1 MSIFSKAKRKY
12 IVFSKKHK
20 NIKIEESYHY
30 IYIPYQTMATHFDFG
45 SMNLIPRKCI
55 VNSRSEIDTQ
65 VKLGSHTF
73 QLPVVPANMECVL
86 NDELAVKLA
95 KQGYFY
101 IHHRFNTNIVEFSKM
116 MLSKTLP
123 ISISVGVNKDAYDEL
138 DKLIAY
144 SICPDFITIDIA
156 HGHSLKM
163 EKMIKYIKENFSSYI
178 IAGNVSTAEATVDL
192 ETWGANAVKVGI
204 GPGSACTTY
213 VATGFGSRGAQ
224 ASIIQE
230 CANARKKP
238 STCII
243 ADGGIKE
250 PGDIAKALV
259 MGADMV
265 MIGGMFSGL
274 KDSPGNPVS
283 VDGRMYKEFWGSA
296 SAASGK
302 TERIEGV
309 KKLIPLQSIG
319 ILEQMNYLKQCL
331 QSAISYGGG
340 KCTMCLQQVKYF
352 VI

>member
-1 MSIFSKAKRKY
+1 MA
-12 IVFSKKHK
+12 
-20 NIKIEESYHY
+20 
-30 IYIPYQTMATHFDFG
+30 TMAKQFDFG
-45 SMNLIPRKCI
+45 DMNLVPKKCI
-55 VNSRSEIDTQ
+55 VNSRSEIDTHA
-65 VKLGSHTF
+65 KLGKHAF
-73 QLPVVPANMECVL
+73 QMPVVPANMECVI
-86 NDELAVKLA
+86 NDELAIQLA
-95 KQGYFY
+95 KHGYFY
-101 IHHRFNTNIVEFSKM
+101 IHHRFNTDIVEFSKK
-116 MLSKTLP
+116 MLEAKLP
-123 ISISVGVNKDAYDEL
+123 ISISVGVNKDAYDAL
-138 DKLIAY
+138 DLLLAQ

-163 EKMIKYIKENFSSYI
+163 ENMIKYIKEKFSSFL

-192 ETWGANAVKVGI
+192 EAWGANAVKVGI

-230 CANARKKP
+230 CSKARKNP

-243 ADGGIKE
+243 ADGGIKD

-274 KDSPGNPVS
+274 KDSPGNPVL

-296 SAASGK
+296 STASGK

-319 ILEQMNYLKQCL
+319 ILDQMNYLKQCL

-352 VI
+352 VLSN